1 MSDERVARPH
11 AVERGER
18 CQPRMSAFTIN
29 LYQPRAGVTDVAVEL
44 ARLSMEGITVPR
56 CVTRNLGW
64 LAAHTKA

>member
-1 MSDERVARPH
+1 VSDERVARPH

-44 ARLSMEGITVPR
+44 AHHIRDQLVNRTQR
-56 CVTRNLGW
+56 
-64 LAAHTKA
+64 AA